1 MVEPVPAGP
10 MADHVTEAALE
21 ALFSPEAL
29 AEGRA
34 AVAAGRVF
42 RPLLRGAHADA
53 LVEGADQQRHHVR
66 LAWSVL
72 GLGAACSCGV
82 GRCAHGAALG
92 LFLLEGTAAL
102 ARRPVLVSPPAERSG
117 ASARPASVRR
127 RGAGDA
133 AAGPGLAGAAGRLI
147 LADLAERKLAAASA
161 LHGAGQV
168 AEALPLYRVALEL
181 ACRAIDPRGDPGER
195 AAELLAAIHG
205 VLLPA
210 GLISA
215 AEAAAI
221 ARAGEAARAFE
232 GSTLPPPASLVA
244 AVASDAEGLVARV
257 RRVVEAGD
265 GEAGRVGPAAAAH

>member
-29 AEGRA
+29 AEGRV
-34 AVAAGRVF
+34 AVAAGQVF
-42 RPLLRGAHADA
+42 RPQLRGAHADA

-102 ARRPVLVSPPAERSG
+102 ARRPVLVSPPADRSFAPARL
-117 ASARPASVRR
+117 ASERR
-127 RGAGDA
+127 RGSG
-133 AAGPGLAGAAGRLI
+133 GAASGSGRAVTVGRLN

-210 GLISA
+210 GQISA

-257 RRVVEAGD
+257 RRTVEAED
-265 GEAGRVGPAAAAH
+265 AEAGQEAPAAARR